1 MLGMPN
7 FKKGDV
13 VFHKKKHFIGYVS
26 EDYLDVLAVATPK
39 GVVEGLNP
47 QKFIKL
53 STALSRDHP
62 LREKA
67 LQAAHNLPVGSV
79 GLDSTG
85 DLWTKTEEGWK
96 GALYRSLSFDVWFS
110 GSMVRIYPAIPK
122 NNYISK
128 KEASCVGY

>member
-1 MLGMPN
+1 MVK
-7 FKKGDV
+7 FSRGDV
-13 VFHKKKHFIGYVS
+13 VFHKKKHFIGYVV
-26 EDYLDVLAVATPK
+26 DDDLDIFSVATPK
-39 GVVEGLNP
+39 GVVEDLNQ

-53 STALSRDHP
+53 SKAFSQSHP
-62 LREKA
+62 LREAA
-67 LQAAHNLPVGSV
+67 LRAARNLPVGRVGQDSV
-79 GLDSTG
+79 G

-122 NNYISK
+122 NGYLSK

>member
-1 MLGMPN
+1 MAT

-26 EDYLDVLAVATPK
+26 DDDLDLFSVATPE
-39 GVVEGLNP
+39 GVVEDLNP

-53 STALSRDHP
+53 SKTLSQDHP
-62 LREKA
+62 LREEA
-67 LQAAHNLPVGSV
+67 LQAVHNLPVGSV
-79 GLDSTG
+79 GFDNAG
-85 DLWTKTEEGWK
+85 DIWTKTEEGWK

-122 NNYISK
+122 NGYISK